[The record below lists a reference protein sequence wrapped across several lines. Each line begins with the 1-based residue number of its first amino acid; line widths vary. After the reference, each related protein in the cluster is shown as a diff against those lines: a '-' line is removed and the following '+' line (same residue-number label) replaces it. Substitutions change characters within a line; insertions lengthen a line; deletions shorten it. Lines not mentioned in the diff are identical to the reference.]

1 MKPNGL
7 VINFAVYAGVNDF
20 DLGGVGHSKTV
31 VLHLMQ
37 DRLDLGHA
45 VHMDNYYNSFD
56 LSKELLDRKTYTT
69 GTLRPKRK
77 NTPSE
82 VVETKLA
89 RVEVTCYYADGVA
102 IGKWHDKRDAR
113 FISTEHVLDMEECKN
128 KRGETTMKLTA
139 IIVEYNKYM
148 KGVDRQDQMLAYYPV
163 TRKTTRWYKKLGI
176 LIIEMMVVNSYKM
189 FKSHSGLQR
198 LSLYDYRLCV
208 VERLLPPDYVSS
220 NRGMRVDIQPTPGM
234 HFAFKMPAAPS
245 GRTLR
250 KKCCLCLRKGKRKD
264 TVFYCTKCPGQPGL
278 CLGAFFVQFHSV
290 T

>member
-1 MKPNGL
+1 MKAIYEPGRELCIDESMVLWRGRLIFRQYIKNKRHKYGLNLYVLTEPNGL

-31 VLHLMQ
+31 VLHLIQ

-45 VHMDNYYNSFD
+45 VYMDNYYNSFD

-69 GTLRPKRK
+69 GTLRAKRK

-89 RVEVTCYYADGVA
+89 RGEVTCYYADGVA
-102 IGKWHDKRDAR
+102 IGKWHDKRDVR

-128 KRGETTMKLTA
+128 KQGETTMKPTA
-139 IIVEYNKYM
+139 IVEYNKYM

-176 LIIEMMVVNSYKM
+176 HIIEMMVVNSYMM

-198 LSLYDYRLCV
+198 LSRMTIACVWLNDYYHLIMSLQI
-208 VERLLPPDYVSS
+208 EE
-220 NRGMRVDIQPTPGM
+220 
-234 HFAFKMPAAPS
+234 
-245 GRTLR
+245 
-250 KKCCLCLRKGKRKD
+250 
-264 TVFYCTKCPGQPGL
+264 
-278 CLGAFFVQFHSV
+278 
-290 T
+290 